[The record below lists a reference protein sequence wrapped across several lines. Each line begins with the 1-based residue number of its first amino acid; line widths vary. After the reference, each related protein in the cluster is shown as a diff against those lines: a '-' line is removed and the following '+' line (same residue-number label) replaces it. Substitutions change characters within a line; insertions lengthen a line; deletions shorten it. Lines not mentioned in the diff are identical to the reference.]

1 MARPVEYDLDDVL
14 DKAMEIFWQKGYN
27 NVSMAQLVS
36 YTGLNRRTMYT
47 LFKDKEGLFKDA
59 LDHYYTKNSLIKLT
73 ILKQNRGK
81 KGIEL
86 FFESFN
92 DFNQNFKGCLFSN
105 TIREKDQLDEST
117 YNIPKGYFDKICS
130 QLEKNLIE
138 AKEDKQFSG
147 DSRTMALTLITFIHG
162 YHVHGKYNS
171 SKEDSMAIK
180 KNILNMIQ

>member
-36 YTGLNRRTMYT
+36 YTGLNRRT
-47 LFKDKEGLFKDA
+47 